1 MKSEVYEL
9 ESKFKRFFSNR
20 DYVIDKNDSIL
31 TEDPTILFVNSTM
44 VSYKDR
50 MINQEFIEKTA
61 KIQDCFR
68 MNSDD
73 ESLILFKM
81 LGIIADAKE
90 LETCVK
96 DFLDFLVVCC
106 EIPRDRLIVAIHH
119 EDKRLINSCEGII
132 NQKNIYLI
140 DENSE
145 MFSTRWTYGDVYD
158 LKGKGLTII
167 YNDNLDYCSPS
178 CDINCSCNKFRQI
191 GNFIVINKGDSDRS
205 YLDFGFGLER
215 TLSYK
220 YNGDLFKIKDFKFYI
235 DKIIELG
242 YSYKRSKSIF
252 NNMNSIIRLVSE
264 KVTPSSKK
272 TGYILRRLIRM
283 LVNGFLEEGATLS
296 EVEEKYLEVYKL
308 FDYTSEEY
316 CNNVVL
322 EEIEL
327 YLKNLKKSIESSKKF
342 IRKNKLLSQ
351 SELIEKIK
359 DTFGV
364 PEVLTKKMLSYKK
377 QNSNID
383 IEFIKRSFESD
394 REIKLY
400 LDSVDN
406 IGLWNSEKVIFQ
418 QYINKSDKI
427 LDLGCGAGRVTFGL
441 YKLGYKNIVGI
452 DISSK
457 MLDCARDISLNSN
470 MNIRFIEDDATSL
483 NIKEKFNCVIF
494 SFNGLMMIHGKELRK
509 KAVLNIKNILVDDGY
524 FIFTTLDREINTQKY
539 GSFWTDEKMLYLE
552 SKDNILEY
560 GDIIYKNEDK
570 IKQFMHIP
578 NKSEI
583 EKLISECGLE
593 LVFCQER
600 KKMCEENK
608 DILDFSENCLFWV
621 AKN

>member
-1 MKSEVYEL
+1 
-9 ESKFKRFFSNR
+9 
-20 DYVIDKNDSIL
+20 
-31 TEDPTILFVNSTM
+31 M
-44 VSYKDR
+44 V
-50 MINQEFIEKTA
+50 
-61 KIQDCFR
+61 
-68 MNSDD
+68 
-73 ESLILFKM
+73 
-81 LGIIADAKE
+81 
-90 LETCVK
+90 
-96 DFLDFLVVCC
+96 
-106 EIPRDRLIVAIHH
+106 
-119 EDKRLINSCEGII
+119 
-132 NQKNIYLI
+132 
-140 DENSE
+140 
-145 MFSTRWTYGDVYD
+145 
-158 LKGKGLTII
+158 
-167 YNDNLDYCSPS
+167 
-178 CDINCSCNKFRQI
+178 
-191 GNFIVINKGDSDRS
+191 
-205 YLDFGFGLER
+205 
-215 TLSYK
+215 
-220 YNGDLFKIKDFKFYI
+220 
-235 DKIIELG
+235 
-242 YSYKRSKSIF
+242 
-252 NNMNSIIRLVSE
+252 
-264 KVTPSSKK
+264 
-272 TGYILRRLIRM
+272 
-283 LVNGFLEEGATLS
+283 FLEEGATLS